1 MPSARSDADA
11 EINGYIIAML
21 EKAARLD
28 PSLPF
33 PKKEYE
39 EVCRLH
45 GCPPIPTD
53 GMPEY
58 VCGFPIGYRR
68 GKVGYKVGKF
78 SFTVPGS
85 YLKETEGNTLIL
97 YDGDDETWHTVR
109 CTAFST
115 EGTPDFPDMEE
126 ERIAEGE
133 ITGGHFRLY
142 DIGYSSDSDAEDD
155 KPYPNY
161 SCHVAGDGQF
171 TLLTLCASDP
181 DELKMLAEGV
191 VSGMKL
197 QEQPDINEKK
207 ILYYNEMDME
217 ELKKQI
223 AAWHELDDHQA
234 IVDALEK
241 IPTTERDCE
250 MTGLLARAY
259 NNLENYAKAVEL
271 LESVKEEGESDHS
284 WNFRMGYALYFMNR
298 NKEAISYFKKVQEL
312 NPEDEDA
319 PEFIRYCNTEMPF
332 RKRVEDFWEWF
343 LANEAKLSEM
353 VHARDENEADNFVEF
368 IGQGANLISE
378 DVHFNMGGDHEFT
391 FSVEG
396 WPDLF
401 FLYSYVVSRMP
412 DSLKGKWKFFP
423 FNPGKQEP
431 FRFKMYDTDVD
442 MMDVQVAASYQ
453 EETNDFILTYYEKNL
468 CALPEDKSWNVF
480 YIMAEIML
488 GEGVTFQYIK
498 TVEKAEKPQAG
509 MIALPELRKHI
520 EETLQAHD
528 KKFIENPKDVYT
540 TYKFAPK
547 EADEELPLRYDVV
560 IGSTCLNSLVAEYY
574 QNTTELFDHIN
585 SFGAQ
590 AVYLNFPHHNGKDE
604 DASSVLNFRHDLEDR
619 INDEILVPEGLGL
632 LLGGATGTESSY
644 IDLLVFDFNQF
655 ADKVRVLLQE
665 YPQYSFYLSDF
676 RQNCRLFR
684 LTEGE
689 AEEESPVYDPELNPE
704 DDTPRQVIEEC
715 LEETEKRESTVK
727 DDGGESISED
737 TTEEKEFFAPEMYS
751 TDEMEVI
758 EKHIEQNFGKFDWVF
773 HEKVSPDI
781 HVDICILPPIKG
793 RDYYTLVTMGMGAHR
808 MNVPEEL
815 ADSRLERA
823 ELVICLPS
831 YWKMDMDHFK
841 DERWYWPIRLLKTL
855 ARIPSEDDTWLG
867 IGHTIDHQGS
877 FAENTELCASILLYP
892 PCKDENICKLPNGDD
907 VNFYQVLPLYR
918 DEVEYK
924 KKNGTDSLLDKMDD
938 DILIVQPNRLNVLN
952 RIALEEA
959 PVQAKEISGTPAV
972 QPEVI
977 AHIEKHFGKIFKF
990 LHDSSS
996 PEYPLDI
1003 AVIAPRKEHEYYTLI
1018 TVGMSEHRVLESKD
1032 VDGATCR
1039 QELLIN
1045 LPAEWSVEPS
1055 DWTDEKQYWPVR
1067 LMLSVAR
1074 QCIRH
1079 KGAIWWGQ
1087 MMELEEGKTFA
1098 ENTHLCAVT
1107 YLSPGVFGESS
1118 FTCKIKRKGNVE
1130 FYQVI
1135 PLYAEELQ
1143 LARDKDIDELLD
1155 FCPDETLEN
1164 INPTRLNAVTDAEK
1178 IGYDAAYM
1186 DDAEKHKKKIEDL
1199 HLQTDELAP
1208 YNHMAIYLRW
1218 CMEHDFMS
1226 RPFLYKHQGIV
1237 DAVKAG
1243 KNPDLRIF
1251 LRDNEDLHGELST
1264 VYLNRTGAW
1273 FTLWYNWEDRSK
1285 PYAYIKDIQ
1294 AYAIKHFKDRHW
1306 NNEEEKDAAYL
1317 LLPWTEKYYR
1327 DMAELISSRFDQ
1339 WEDEPRIAPASLHI
1353 PPQEIKPLLKDWN
1366 EAIECS
1372 ISHSV
1377 LVDGC
1382 DIAICFRQKPSPE
1395 DRGWDSGWVF
1405 LAAEDE
1411 NSDDWKYDFCD
1422 LNTACNYSSDIMEYL
1437 KMPFDTRLVRGED
1450 GKFYEEEDDDE

>member
-1 MPSARSDADA
+1 MSLGFSIHTKSKKLETFRQVLDKLAAESGCQTTHNESSSSVVFCKLGTLSFCYEAEENEANKEFEISGECQTNLLGAGFHKAAIEFIDRLQAVTAMPIEVEDDTDYYLDRDFENLKNNHFYKWLAEVFKIMQEQEAQGSIAFSLCWDIYNYIPQSAAGVVVSPFGPFRLSDVTARIEQEGIASFACDFFLWDNPEPDARLYRGLALHSLWEECYFMPSARSDADA
-11 EINGYIIAML
+11 GINGYIIAML

-68 GKVGYKVGKF
+68 EKVDYKVGKF

-97 YDGDDETWHTVR
+97 YDGDDETWHTIR

-133 ITGGHFRLY
+133 ITGGRFRLY
-142 DIGYSSDSDAEDD
+142 DIGYSSDSDTEDD

-181 DELKMLAEGV
+181 DELKMLAKGV

-207 ILYYNEMDME
+207 ILYYNETNME

-223 AAWHELDDHQA
+223 AAWHESDDHQA

-241 IPTTERDCE
+241 IPATERDCE
-250 MTGLLARAY
+250 TTGLLARAY

-298 NKEAISYFKKVQEL
+298 NKEAIGYFKKAQEL

-547 EADEELPLRYDVV
+547 EAEEELPLRYDVV

-619 INDEILVPEGLGL
+619 INDEILVPEGLGQ

-644 IDLLVFDFNQF
+644 IDLLVFDFNRF
-655 ADKVRVLLQE
+655 AEKVRVLLQE

-689 AEEESPVYDPELNPE
+689 AEEE
-704 DDTPRQVIEEC
+704 
-715 LEETEKRESTVK
+715 
-727 DDGGESISED
+727 
-737 TTEEKEFFAPEMYS
+737 
-751 TDEMEVI
+751 
-758 EKHIEQNFGKFDWVF
+758 
-773 HEKVSPDI
+773 
-781 HVDICILPPIKG
+781 
-793 RDYYTLVTMGMGAHR
+793 
-808 MNVPEEL
+808 
-815 ADSRLERA
+815 AD
-823 ELVICLPS
+823 
-831 YWKMDMDHFK
+831 
-841 DERWYWPIRLLKTL
+841 
-855 ARIPSEDDTWLG
+855 
-867 IGHTIDHQGS
+867 
-877 FAENTELCASILLYP
+877 N
-892 PCKDENICKLPNGDD
+892 
-907 VNFYQVLPLYR
+907 
-918 DEVEYK
+918 
-924 KKNGTDSLLDKMDD
+924 
-938 DILIVQPNRLNVLN
+938 
-952 RIALEEA
+952 
-959 PVQAKEISGTPAV
+959 
-972 QPEVI
+972 
-977 AHIEKHFGKIFKF
+977 
-990 LHDSSS
+990 
-996 PEYPLDI
+996 
-1003 AVIAPRKEHEYYTLI
+1003 
-1018 TVGMSEHRVLESKD
+1018 
-1032 VDGATCR
+1032 
-1039 QELLIN
+1039 
-1045 LPAEWSVEPS
+1045 
-1055 DWTDEKQYWPVR
+1055 
-1067 LMLSVAR
+1067 
-1074 QCIRH
+1074 
-1079 KGAIWWGQ
+1079 
-1087 MMELEEGKTFA
+1087 
-1098 ENTHLCAVT
+1098 
-1107 YLSPGVFGESS
+1107 
-1118 FTCKIKRKGNVE
+1118 
-1130 FYQVI
+1130 
-1135 PLYAEELQ
+1135 
-1143 LARDKDIDELLD
+1143 
-1155 FCPDETLEN
+1155 
-1164 INPTRLNAVTDAEK
+1164 
-1178 IGYDAAYM
+1178 
-1186 DDAEKHKKKIEDL
+1186 
-1199 HLQTDELAP
+1199 
-1208 YNHMAIYLRW
+1208 
-1218 CMEHDFMS
+1218 
-1226 RPFLYKHQGIV
+1226 
-1237 DAVKAG
+1237 
-1243 KNPDLRIF
+1243 
-1251 LRDNEDLHGELST
+1251 
-1264 VYLNRTGAW
+1264 
-1273 FTLWYNWEDRSK
+1273 
-1285 PYAYIKDIQ
+1285 
-1294 AYAIKHFKDRHW
+1294 
-1306 NNEEEKDAAYL
+1306 
-1317 LLPWTEKYYR
+1317 
-1327 DMAELISSRFDQ
+1327 
-1339 WEDEPRIAPASLHI
+1339 
-1353 PPQEIKPLLKDWN
+1353 
-1366 EAIECS
+1366 
-1372 ISHSV
+1372 
-1377 LVDGC
+1377 
-1382 DIAICFRQKPSPE
+1382 
-1395 DRGWDSGWVF
+1395 
-1405 LAAEDE
+1405 
-1411 NSDDWKYDFCD
+1411 
-1422 LNTACNYSSDIMEYL
+1422 
-1437 KMPFDTRLVRGED
+1437 
-1450 GKFYEEEDDDE
+1450 DDE